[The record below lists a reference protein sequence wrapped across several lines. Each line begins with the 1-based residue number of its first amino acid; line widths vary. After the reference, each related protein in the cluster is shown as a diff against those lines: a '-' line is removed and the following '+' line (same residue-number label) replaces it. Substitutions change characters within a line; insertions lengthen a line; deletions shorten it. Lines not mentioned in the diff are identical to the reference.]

1 MNMVGTRP
9 GIVVAAA
16 LAIVLAAVCVWRFT
30 PSSMAGSA
38 QPFHPLRGNF
48 YVVWNADRDLVDIE
62 IVGSTEVTPQSR
74 KLDPE
79 RVLRFRLERAYVSS
93 LLTKEPGFE
102 IVGFNFDIDTRLPES
117 LLLAVWTK
125 GPSHRDIPGVP
136 ILPQLGQAK
145 RNLFIIFHSHISTE
159 ALDDKSRTIAQCRG
173 RQLESGLF
181 ENNSVG
187 GKSCA
192 LPKYRPGL
200 RRYIAPFEGDLSLI
214 VTCWEEP
221 SPMIDCEL
229 QFPFHGFGAELR
241 FNHEQL
247 PKWRAMVDGAID
259 FLKSKEYR

>member
-1 MNMVGTRP
+1 ML
-9 GIVVAAA
+9 AAA
-16 LAIVLAAVCVWRFT
+16 VMVTAVAGLFVWRLM
-30 PSSMAGSA
+30 SDSLAGDA

-48 YVVWNADRDLVDIE
+48 YTVWNTDRDLVDIE

-125 GPSHRDIPGVP
+125 GPSHRDIPGLP
-136 ILPQLGQAK
+136 ILSQSERLQ
-145 RNLFIIFHSHISTE
+145 RSLFIIFHSNISPDSLE
-159 ALDDKSRTIAQCRG
+159 NKSRTIAQCRG
-173 RQLESGLF
+173 QQLESGLF
-181 ENNSVG
+181 ENNSAG
-187 GKSCA
+187 GKPCA

-200 RRYIAPFEGDLSLI
+200 RRYIAPFDADLSLI
-214 VTCWEEP
+214 ITCWEEP
-221 SPMIDCEL
+221 SPGIDCEL
-229 QFPFHGFGAELR
+229 QFPFRGFGTELR
-241 FNHEQL
+241 FNHAQL